1 MNKNDK
7 KYVMDS
13 IEDMKRKER
22 MNKYFNEKAEAK
34 KAKQREVLKFID
46 FLMEEYDL
54 CDSDITTMS
63 RYENP
68 FKRK

>member
-1 MNKNDK
+1 MNNIFSTK
-7 KYVMDS
+7 
-13 IEDMKRKER
+13 EERERKER
-22 MNKYFNEKAEAK
+22 MDKYFKQKEEAK

-54 CDSDITTMS
+54 CDSDITNMS

-68 FKRK
+68 FERN